1 MEKEWFLFFDGI
13 FLRNRQPHPF
23 LYRRRHL
30 LYRLISQFRFHL
42 LFLHRL
48 LIHLYPATGT
58 PPAINSR
65 TVLPPP
71 RTVSYRQPTDY
82 TNFPHSISNRL
93 PKCPINALQLGVC
106 AKLLGGVVDVEIG
119 KTSCCPLI
127 SGLVDLDA
135 AVCLCTAV
143 KAKVL
148 GLNLNIPVDLSLI
161 LNGCNKK
168 LVEGFTC

>member
-1 MEKEWFLFFDGI
+1 MASK
-13 FLRNRQPHPF
+13 
-23 LYRRRHL
+23 
-30 LYRLISQFRFHL
+30 
-42 LFLHRL
+42 
-48 LIHLYPATGT
+48 A
-58 PPAINSR
+58 
-65 TVLPPP
+65 
-71 RTVSYRQPTDY
+71 TVSLAFLLALNLVFSSFVYAEADK
-82 TNFPHSISNRL
+82 
-93 PKCPINALQLGVC
+93 KCPINALQLGVC